1 MNNRVRGALASLVMG
16 AGMVAA
22 TVMAQ
27 DKATL
32 ASEKDKVSYAIG
44 LDVAR
49 SFQPIA
55 RDIDFAAMEKALANA
70 MAGGKPLQSEEDA
83 QATHA
88 MLQLVMAVR
97 TGQRVPGLAPGSEPP
112 APSREQV
119 GLLMGAGQFLGAQ
132 LGSRFAMR
140 HGTKV
145 IKPLLVTVSL
155 LLALKL
161 LADPSHPLRTW
172 PGS

>member
-1 MNNRVRGALASLVMG
+1 MNNRVRGALASLVLG

-32 ASEKDKVSYAIG
+32 ATDKDKVSYAIG

-88 MLQLVMAVR
+88 SKLTLAPCRQRLSPRSRSAPAMRAQGLPAFEAACAGALLHSLAGDAAAR
-97 TGQRVPGLAPGSEPP
+97 EGQR
-112 APSREQV
+112 
-119 GLLMGAGQFLGAQ
+119 GLLP
-132 LGSRFAMR
+132 SD
-140 HGTKV
+140 
-145 IKPLLVTVSL
+145 LLPWL
-155 LLALKL
+155 RRLANPE
-161 LADPSHPLRTW
+161 A
-172 PGS
+172 

>member
-88 MLQLVMAVR
+88 MLQLVMAAR

-112 APSREQV
+112 APSRE
-119 GLLMGAGQFLGAQ
+119 A
-132 LGSRFAMR
+132 
-140 HGTKV
+140 
-145 IKPLLVTVSL
+145 VSCS
-155 LLALKL
+155 AFTTAKCC
-161 LADPSHPLRTW
+161 DRPR
-172 PGS
+172 

>member
-55 RDIDFAAMEKALANA
+55 RDIDFAAIVRLLDQAGFDGYWVLEQDIMLDEEPPAVGGPINNAAKSFEALKALA
-70 MAGGKPLQSEEDA
+70 
-83 QATHA
+83 
-88 MLQLVMAVR
+88 
-97 TGQRVPGLAPGSEPP
+97 
-112 APSREQV
+112 
-119 GLLMGAGQFLGAQ
+119 
-132 LGSRFAMR
+132 
-140 HGTKV
+140 
-145 IKPLLVTVSL
+145 
-155 LLALKL
+155 
-161 LADPSHPLRTW
+161 
-172 PGS
+172 